1 MRRQKGV
8 CFVFIP
14 FFVTSNGVVWT
25 FITITYELGKF
36 IKCLGIVWWL
46 SFKDIGVLH
55 FTSFHDEK
63 IVASRWDNYSVGH
76 RCPHNKPFIITKLED
91 VRFVERTGQRLGVN
105 LYQAQC
111 LIESDVLFRG
121 QRDIRFVTRIEV
133 RYISSKPAWEE
144 MVILWA
150 ISFSMVI
157 ADRQTLGSGN
167 AFIMYA
173 TAPIYTV
180 AVLSRAW
187 KLTKQWR

>member
-14 FFVTSNGVVWT
+14 FFVTSNGVVGT

-76 RCPHNKPFIITKLED
+76 RCPHNKPFIITKLGD
-91 VRFVERTGQRLGVN
+91 VRFVEWTGQRLGIN

-121 QRDIRFVTRIEV
+121 QRDINIP
-133 RYISSKPAWEE
+133 SG
-144 MVILWA
+144 LWPELRC
-150 ISFSMVI
+150 I
-157 ADRQTLGSGN
+157 
-167 AFIMYA
+167 
-173 TAPIYTV
+173 IYL
-180 AVLSRAW
+180 ASPHGRRWLFCGQF
-187 KLTKQWR
+187 LFQWS